1 MGNAS
6 EMSGT
11 VAGKEDVLKNVA
23 VSILIVK

>member
-1 MGNAS
+1 MGSAS

-11 VAGKEDVLKNVA
+11 VAGNEDVLKNVA